1 MLLLFENIRTIEH
14 GKEVT
19 GMEKQC
25 CSINVTELENG
36 YRLEIT
42 GDDVKAKCNTMI
54 ENCCA
59 KEHMKNCFPMCGGT
73 K

>member
-1 MLLLFENIRTIEH
+1 
-14 GKEVT
+14 
-19 GMEKQC
+19 MEKNC

-36 YRLEIT
+36 FRFEIT
-42 GDDVKAKCNTMI
+42 GNNELKEKCKAAL

-59 KEHMKNCFPMCGGT
+59 KENIKNVLSSCCGA

>member
-1 MLLLFENIRTIEH
+1 
-14 GKEVT
+14 
-19 GMEKQC
+19 MEKQC
-25 CSINVTELENG
+25 CSVNVTELENG

-42 GDDVKAKCNTMI
+42 GDDIKEKCAAMM

-59 KEHMKNCFPMCGGT
+59 RGNMMDCFPAAGGQ